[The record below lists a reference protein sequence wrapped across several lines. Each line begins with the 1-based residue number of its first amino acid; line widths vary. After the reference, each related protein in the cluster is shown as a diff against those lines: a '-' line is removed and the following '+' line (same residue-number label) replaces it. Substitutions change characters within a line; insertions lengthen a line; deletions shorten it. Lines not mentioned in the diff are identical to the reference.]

1 MFPCRANDS
10 LGILV
15 HLGIIV
21 LFLGIFLLRF
31 DEATAN
37 GNRVQFIGADTSVQ
51 NFLTAGLGIEVP
63 LALIFD
69 DRNRKR
75 EIVVSHR
82 ENSAVRIRRIRR
94 N

>member
-31 DEATAN
+31 DEATA
-37 GNRVQFIGADTSVQ
+37 
-51 NFLTAGLGIEVP
+51 AGS
-63 LALIFD
+63 
-69 DRNRKR
+69 RY
-75 EIVVSHR
+75 
-82 ENSAVRIRRIRR
+82 
-94 N
+94 